1 MKYVMM
7 IVFAV
12 TMVMYG
18 QAHALTLKSG
28 EVLTSDGT
36 VAKASETKTGKN
48 KLAQDGVLVS
58 GGVVYIDL
66 NGTVIEVDVDDI
78 RGKSKEQIGEIIGQA
93 AVEQLIDLHD
103 DAQAHV
109 DEIIANGGDAI
120 NAVGLSAEQIA
131 EHIQNSDAVEGAI
144 VGVSEAAHEAVQEIL
159 SNEIVIDA
167 NGEAYNPNDGP
178 CSGAGC

>member
-1 MKYVMM
+1 MKKMMM
-7 IVFAV
+7 IVAGV
-12 TMVMYG
+12 VLMS
-18 QAHALTLKSG
+18 ANANALTIKKG

-36 VAKASETKTGKN
+36 VAKASETENGQRR
-48 KLAQDGVLVS
+48 LAQDGVLVS

-66 NGTVIEVDVDDI
+66 NGTTIEVDVNDI
-78 RGKSKEQIGEIIGQA
+78 RGKSKEEIGEIIGEA

-109 DEIIANGGDAI
+109 DEILAEGGDAI
-120 NAVGLSAEQIA
+120 NAVALSAEEIA
-131 EHIQNSDAVEGAI
+131 EHIKNSDAVEGAI
-144 VGVSEAAHEAVQEIL
+144 VGVSEQAHAAVQEIL

-167 NGEAYNPNDGP
+167 NGEAYNPNNGP